1 MNGVLSC
8 PRCGATLAI
17 VGRTVHSKSMGPEAF
32 MALPFSESSSARWVC
47 DDHGDVGRVVVAVV
61 DDEVRFVPVD

>member
-1 MNGVLSC
+1 M
-8 PRCGATLAI
+8 
-17 VGRTVHSKSMGPEAF
+17 GRTVHSASMGPETF

-61 DDEVRFVPVD
+61 DDEVRFVRID